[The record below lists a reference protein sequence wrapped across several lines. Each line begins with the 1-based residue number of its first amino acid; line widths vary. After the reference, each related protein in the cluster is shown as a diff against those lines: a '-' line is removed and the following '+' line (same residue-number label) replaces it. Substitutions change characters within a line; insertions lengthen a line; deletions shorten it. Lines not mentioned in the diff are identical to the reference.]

1 MSPSYPAGLVPSGAR
16 GRGEDRVAAYAP
28 PDDVCLPGQALLAV
42 TERGT
47 AVRCPGHLED
57 AAASGGTE
65 AHSQEALAG
74 GRGRRRLQSV
84 IDELLA
90 AARSPADMRGS
101 PGRQYG
107 HGSRT

>member
-57 AAASGGTE
+57 ARMREPQPRQQACPRSRPRA
-65 AHSQEALAG
+65 
-74 GRGRRRLQSV
+74 RLRVGPCSV
-84 IDELLA
+84 LTLI
-90 AARSPADMRGS
+90 
-101 PGRQYG
+101 
-107 HGSRT
+107 